1 MKIKKFTK
9 PELDYF
15 REQCNFVDYEVTMFE
30 MRAKGHP
37 IEEIAEVLNI
47 SPEHAYRISR
57 QVNDKIIR
65 VL

>member
-1 MKIKKFTK
+1 MKISKFTK
-9 PELDYF
+9 PELDYL
-15 REQCNFVDYEVTMFE
+15 REQCNFVNYEITLFE
-30 MRAKGHP
+30 MRASGHT
-37 IEEIAEVLNI
+37 IEEIAEELNI

>member
-1 MKIKKFTK
+1 MKISKFTK

-15 REQCNFVDYEVTMFE
+15 REQCNFVNYEVTMFE
-30 MRAKGHP
+30 MRASGHT
-37 IEEIAEVLNI
+37 IEEAAEAMNI
-47 SPEHAYRISR
+47 SMEHAYRISR